1 MKKWFLVVLIAALG
15 SVAGAQTSP
24 AAPAA
29 PAQGTQGSAI
39 CFVNAQSILEGNP
52 DGAKVLEARKAAAAE
67 LQPLVQQIQ
76 ALQQKIQAGSATA
89 AERQQYD
96 TLVKTYQARS
106 KALQD
111 AQNKLLEPITKAVD
125 AAVAKVAAARGC
137 VVVLDRQIAASSG
150 LVVYADPSTDITQ
163 DVIAEVQRAK

>member
-1 MKKWFLVVLIAALG
+1 MKKWLLVVFVCVLG
-15 SVAGAQTSP
+15 GVAGAQTSP
-24 AAPAA
+24 TAPAT
-29 PAQGTQGSAI
+29 PTPGSAI
-39 CFVNAQSILEGNP
+39 CFVNAQSILEGSP

-125 AAVAKVAAARGC
+125 AAVAKVAATRGC
-137 VVVLDRQIAASSG
+137 AVVLDRQIAASSG
-150 LVVYADPSTDITQ
+150 LVVFADPSTDITQ